1 MHEVVGSVQG
11 VTTISGELSSA
22 SHEQSD
28 GIEQVNQA
36 VTQMDS
42 VVQQNAALV
51 EEAAAAAGSLQDQA
65 SRLAEAV
72 AVFKIN
78 TNDVIDVASARLQAT
93 LGRAECREGW
103 CQYTSVSVFAGSLKI
118 KKT

>member
-1 MHEVVGSVQG
+1 
-11 VTTISGELSSA
+11 ISSA

-65 SRLAEAV
+65 TRLAEAV

-78 TNDVIDVASARLQAT
+78 ANEVIEVAAARLHHVKPEAVPRP
-93 LGRAECREGW
+93 GRLSPIPVAGAL
-103 CQYTSVSVFAGSLKI
+103 TSP
-118 KKT
+118 

>member
-1 MHEVVGSVQG
+1 MR
-11 VTTISGELSSA
+11 ISDWSSDVC
-22 SHEQSD
+22 SSD
-28 GIEQVNQA
+28 LNQA

-78 TNDVIDVASARLQAT
+78 TSEVIDVAAARLQSPSSGTASSMER
-93 LGRAECREGW
+93 LNLAQPVGALI
-103 CQYTSVSVFAGSLKI
+103 GS
-118 KKT
+118 

>member
-11 VTTISGELSSA
+11 VTTVMGEISSA

-42 VVQQNAALV
+42 VVQQNAASV
-51 EEAAAAAGSLQDQA
+51 EEAAAAGGSLQDQA

-78 TNDVIDVASARLQAT
+78 TSEVIAISEEHTSELQ
-93 LGRAECREGW
+93 
-103 CQYTSVSVFAGSLKI
+103 SLMRTEYAVIVLK
-118 KKT
+118 